1 MTQHQHRKLM
11 PDVRLWTGIAA
22 IAVAVLT
29 ATEFSV
35 QVFVWWEPGPAS
47 TTRSPSSTS

>member
-1 MTQHQHRKLM
+1 MTHHPHRKLM

-35 QVFVWWEPGPAS
+35 QVFVVGADPAS
-47 TTRSPSSTS
+47 TMKSPSSTS